1 MTRGGVLHMMQSANA
16 FMTPDGSMSHQA
28 VIVCNAATGVRN
40 GDALVC
46 PETWLAPLKFKDGA
60 RHAAYD
66 IGTGS
71 GTERWRG
78 DVTFFYFDRDT
89 GRLKVDAE
97 HNFFADA
104 SALPGMVVRIREASS
119 RQVKQIDYDV
129 HSEWRLQHCGSPNG
143 SWRNLCQ

>member
-78 DVTFFYFDRDT
+78 DVTFVEFHAILTRHFHPILTHPY
-89 GRLKVDAE
+89 
-97 HNFFADA
+97 
-104 SALPGMVVRIREASS
+104 SS
-119 RQVKQIDYDV
+119 PAGSR
-129 HSEWRLQHCGSPNG
+129 CG
-143 SWRNLCQ
+143 